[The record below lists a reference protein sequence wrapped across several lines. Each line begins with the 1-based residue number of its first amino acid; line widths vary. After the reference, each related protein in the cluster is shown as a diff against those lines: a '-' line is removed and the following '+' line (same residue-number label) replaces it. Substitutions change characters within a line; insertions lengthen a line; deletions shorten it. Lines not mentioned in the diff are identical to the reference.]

1 MENINSSI
9 RKIRDGPLSQY
20 RTALTETISGSNDKF
35 LNTVKLFEIL
45 NEQMKGHKKLRS
57 ELKDKMLTRK
67 FQLYDFKERSAK
79 LEKEHEM
86 NVMLDIIRKFE
97 YKDFLNQ

>member
-1 MENINSSI
+1 MLNNNSSI
-9 RKIRDGPLSQY
+9 RKIRDGPQSQY
-20 RTALTETISGSNDKF
+20 RTTLTETISGSNDKF

-45 NEQMKGHKKLRS
+45 NEQMKGHEKLRL

-67 FQLYDFKERSAK
+67 FQLYDFKESSET

-86 NVMLDIIRKFE
+86 I
-97 YKDFLNQ
+97 

>member
-1 MENINSSI
+1 MTNGGSQATKLELMKLCDVWSTLEPDIVEINEEMENINSSI

-35 LNTVKLFEIL
+35 LNTVKSFEIL

-67 FQLYDFKERSAK
+67 FQL
-79 LEKEHEM
+79 
-86 NVMLDIIRKFE
+86 
-97 YKDFLNQ
+97 